1 MPAITLC
8 ETCGQ
13 RPRFVEA
20 SGKVHP
26 YCGKACA
33 DVAAAVAA
41 STSAKPPKTQKPSPG
56 SHFRHTSSPPTNG
69 QSAPR
74 AAKLPPPSP
83 DLNQALADELASA
96 KALHGQGV
104 GLDIVAEFKRRGTW
118 RIEDCKGMREV
129 WLARRAADEWVNI
142 AFSYVLPDAAGG
154 SGASVKGKEK
164 DVRYQVIL
172 SKPKKGAIIVSGN
185 TTTSGKFA
193 IGTIAHCSDGAKAAE
208 RTPEGER
215 YRASVWE
222 GSRVCSHITLVLSL
236 LFIHEEIEQFDDL
249 PSHVR
254 TGFVRYLQKRGIDDE
269 LAMFVREYVKQ
280 KEQIEYVNWLES
292 VQTFVA

>member
-1 MPAITLC
+1 
-8 ETCGQ
+8 
-13 RPRFVEA
+13 
-20 SGKVHP
+20 
-26 YCGKACA
+26 
-33 DVAAAVAA
+33 
-41 STSAKPPKTQKPSPG
+41 
-56 SHFRHTSSPPTNG
+56 
-69 QSAPR
+69 
-74 AAKLPPPSP
+74 
-83 DLNQALADELASA
+83 
-96 KALHGQGV
+96 V
-104 GLDIVAEFKRRGTW
+104 GLDIVAESKRRGTW

-142 AFSYVLPDAAGG
+142 AFSYVLPDALGG

-172 SKPKKGAIIVSGN
+172 SKPKKGALIVSGN
-185 TTTSGKFA
+185 TTPSGKFA

-222 GSRVCSHITLVLSL
+222 GSR
-236 LFIHEEIEQFDDL
+236 FDDL

-280 KEQIEYVNWLES
+280 KEQIEYVNWLEG